1 MERPLARFKLISD
14 DLIDF
19 ISKQSEDNPSVDL
32 DDYSVVVSYV
42 GYMPSA
48 YSMIAD
54 KAVDASTGVQFN
66 SSCEQVNDSEVFLG
80 YDYVFANESN
90 TAVTIQVAL
99 YDKIGKCVSSSK
111 SVKVNLRRNHCT
123 ILRGKFMSSDSSDGI
138 KIETKYDV
146 FHCASIFACMA
157 LSTLICWFGLYLSMP
172 IHISLISNVVV
183 GVMFAIITWH
193 IQDIIDLKSK
203 STRKERLI
211 EKCKQLNYN
220 TIKTEIAVKF
230 FIDKEKPKDVWNW
243 ICENR
248 PMAMSW
254 DSLYNLKSK
263 MKKDLF

>member
-1 MERPLARFKLISD
+1 MAEEKEKVSFGFRAFLIGVEAVILIAILGGAWLLNKLLLAPPLI
-14 DLIDF
+14 
-19 ISKQSEDNPSVDL
+19 
-32 DDYSVVVSYV
+32 VSFRLTRV
-42 GYMPSA
+42 
-48 YSMIAD
+48 
-54 KAVDASTGVQFN
+54 
-66 SSCEQVNDSEVFLG
+66 
-80 YDYVFANESN
+80 
-90 TAVTIQVAL
+90 
-99 YDKIGKCVSSSK
+99 
-111 SVKVNLRRNHCT
+111 
-123 ILRGKFMSSDSSDGI
+123 

-172 IHISLISNVVV
+172 IHISLISNVIV

-193 IQDIIDLKSK
+193 IQEIIDLKSK

-220 TIKTEIAVKF
+220 KLKTEIAVKF

-243 ICENR
+243 ICETR

-254 DSLYNLKSK
+254 DSLYNIKSK